1 MTKSEQYY
9 ASKLAIAAR
18 KSCVDAGI
26 LEENDKKLDIDRLSK
41 IVYHFGGLL
50 GIDKESNPYI
60 VKYSNKSFDIVLGN
74 QFQTEEDWPL
84 IVLRGL
90 GIIFLGNDNII
101 NDKTIRIDDR
111 CVSNDLAAAT
121 ENVDF
126 SFLIQGMDVFAREF
140 LMPENLYDQ
149 SMVENMTSDGKFDC
163 IEMAKDFGAG
173 YMKVLT
179 RGEDLGKW
187 H

>member
-1 MTKSEQYY
+1 M
-9 ASKLAIAAR
+9 A
-18 KSCVDAGI
+18 
-26 LEENDKKLDIDRLSK
+26 
-41 IVYHFGGLL
+41 
-50 GIDKESNPYI
+50 
-60 VKYSNKSFDIVLGN
+60 
-74 QFQTEEDWPL
+74 
-84 IVLRGL
+84 
-90 GIIFLGNDNII
+90 IFLGNDNII
-101 NDKTIRIDDR
+101 NDKTIRIDDL
-111 CVSNDLAAAT
+111 CVSNDLSAAT

-149 SMVENMTSDGKFDC
+149 SMVENMTEEGRFDC
-163 IEMAKDFGAG
+163 IEMAKDFGTG